1 MILFRWGSQLGPIAL
16 GLALRALMTSYGPT
30 KLQRI
35 KASKLVY
42 FRRWGAGEIDFFC
55 LRDV

>member
-1 MILFRWGSQLGPIAL
+1 MILIRWGSQLGPIAL
-16 GLALRALMTSYGPT
+16 GLALRALMTSYSPT

-42 FRRWGAGEIDFFC
+42 FLRRWRNTLFSAC
-55 LRDV
+55 DV